1 MRMTPIPVASGCHTW
16 WPCELFCG
24 RCFQCWKARV
34 LVEPFDASHH
44 IGVPL
49 LSGDSNPAASLQ
61 RFFFANLAI
70 TCHQRV
76 RRECI
81 SGFGIMVAFDNQTA
95 AGDADKLPFK

>member
-1 MRMTPIPVASGCHTW
+1 MRMTLVPVASGC
-16 WPCELFCG
+16 PIPELCELLRG

-34 LVEPFDASHH
+34 LIEPFDPGHH

-49 LSGDSNPAASLQ
+49 LSGDSNSAASFQ

-95 AGDADKLPFK
+95 ASDADKLPFK